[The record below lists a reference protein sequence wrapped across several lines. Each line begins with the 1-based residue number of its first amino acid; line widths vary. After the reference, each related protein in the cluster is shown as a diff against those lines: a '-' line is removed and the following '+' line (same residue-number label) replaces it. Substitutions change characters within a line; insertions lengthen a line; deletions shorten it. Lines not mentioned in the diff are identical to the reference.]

1 MCHFHLENYYILC
14 HFYIGFLRFKV
25 SRDHF
30 YSGGASRATPGRA
43 RSNALAKKLL
53 HWLAPWLTE
62 ISIKFNRGYNQG
74 NLRKQLMAFNAI
86 NCAQQLIY
94 MLQNISRDSYSIPH
108 KAVIPGV
115 TGGNFDT
122 LGNFGVILSLPR
134 VLGLGLGLGVR
145 VRCEKRKGQSPD

>member
-1 MCHFHLENYYILC
+1 MSKLCHFHLENYYILC

-53 HWLAPWLTE
+53 HWLAPWLAPWLTE
-62 ISIKFNRGYNQG
+62 ISI
-74 NLRKQLMAFNAI
+74 NAI

-134 VLGLGLGLGVR
+134 VLGLGLGLGLDVKKER
-145 VRCEKRKGQSPD
+145 DKAPIDAKTPKTQNAPP